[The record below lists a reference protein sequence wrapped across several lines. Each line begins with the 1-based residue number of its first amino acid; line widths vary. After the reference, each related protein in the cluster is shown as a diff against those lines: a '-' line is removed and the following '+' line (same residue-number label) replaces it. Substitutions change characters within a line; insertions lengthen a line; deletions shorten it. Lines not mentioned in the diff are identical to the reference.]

1 MIQEDYNENEHSK
14 ELYAYFGLAVF
25 HAQVLEHQL
34 VNMIVLMKSL
44 QEEKITSNYIE
55 ALFSRKL
62 SNTMGQLINEIKQMF
77 NLEDDEIMQL
87 KTILEKRNFI
97 IHDYFKERISLAYS
111 KDGRDSMIIELIDFI
126 EQANKIDKK
135 LERYTD
141 DMSAKLGI
149 TKELLTAQIAK
160 MVAKTDV

>member
-1 MIQEDYNENEHSK
+1 
-14 ELYAYFGLAVF
+14 
-25 HAQVLEHQL
+25 
-34 VNMIVLMKSL
+34 
-44 QEEKITSNYIE
+44 
-55 ALFSRKL
+55 
-62 SNTMGQLINEIKQMF
+62 
-77 NLEDDEIMQL
+77 
-87 KTILEKRNFI
+87 
-97 IHDYFKERISLAYS
+97 
-111 KDGRDSMIIELIDFI
+111 MIIELIDFI